1 LYQQTNKETMKT
13 KFEITNWLGENR
25 EIIINKY
32 NDLKNEQFFSGISL
46 KEFMTKILNAM
57 IINNIKSEKT
67 ANSKLPFL
75 MGNIYFQQ
83 STINQ

>member
-1 LYQQTNKETMKT
+1 MKT